1 VKIPILQAILGED
14 PIKVGVETKHK
25 KTAEYKFT
33 YPGDVIIN
41 TYELFYHNPIMTD
54 LGDEVFG
61 YSQTVGPTRGFDR
74 FGNPIDLSVI
84 TDDTD
89 ACSALD

>member
-1 VKIPILQAILGED
+1 
-14 PIKVGVETKHK
+14 
-25 KTAEYKFT
+25 
-33 YPGDVIIN
+33 
-41 TYELFYHNPIMTD
+41 MTD